1 MGLNL
6 PRHRA
11 AVDNYF
17 TSILSGKFSTF
28 KDDSGAYFID
38 RDGQHF
44 APILTFLRTGK
55 RNDAVGI
62 SLSEKPTKQTLI
74 WETGASTVPQG
85 TSIEAVI
92 REAEFYC
99 IQPLVDELRRK
110 QEDMRLSRTD
120 MTKAEFFHCLTMARI
135 KGERFRV
142 YRGMCA
148 CARNVAGG
156 ADVPRAGFM
165 LSMSGMKMRGM
176 DFSHMQLLNV
186 HFSMCDLEVMQ
197 RRSSWLAGAIGG

>member
-17 TSILSGKFSTF
+17 TSILSGKFRTVR
-28 KDDSGAYFID
+28 DDSGAFFID
-38 RDGQHF
+38 RDGQYF
-44 APILTFLRTGK
+44 APILTFLRTG
-55 RNDAVGI
+55 V
-62 SLSEKPTKQTLI
+62 SS
-74 WETGASTVPQG
+74 VPQG
-85 TSIEAVI
+85 TSIDAVI

-135 KGERFRV
+135 KGVLCAVCVSCVVSCVVCVVCGFRT
-142 YRGMCA
+142 
-148 CARNVAGG
+148 
-156 ADVPRAGFM
+156 
-165 LSMSGMKMRGM
+165 
-176 DFSHMQLLNV
+176 
-186 HFSMCDLEVMQ
+186 
-197 RRSSWLAGAIGG
+197 